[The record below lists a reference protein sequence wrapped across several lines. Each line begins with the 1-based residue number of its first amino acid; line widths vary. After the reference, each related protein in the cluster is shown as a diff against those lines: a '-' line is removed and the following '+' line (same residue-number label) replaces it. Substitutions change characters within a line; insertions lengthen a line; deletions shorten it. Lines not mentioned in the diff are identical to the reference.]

1 MQISKLMQRKYSK
14 MKSNEHISVLLNE
27 TLEGLNIK
35 PDGIY
40 VDMTLGRA
48 GHSSKILERLNN
60 KGKLIAFDQDIEA
73 ITYSKEKLSSIS
85 SNFEIIYS
93 NFVNVKEE
101 LSKRDITKVDG
112 ILYDLGVSSPQ
123 FDEDYRGFSYRYN
136 APLDMRMDLNNPL
149 TAKEVVNKYSLN
161 ELTKIFKEY
170 GEERYSYLIAKKI
183 VEVRNK
189 KEINTTFELVDII
202 KSSIPKKE
210 LFKDKHPAKQVFQ
223 ALRIE
228 VNNELK
234 VLEKSLNDALTILN
248 KNGRIVVITF
258 HSLEDKIVKNT
269 FNKVAKIKG
278 DRHNDYLLP
287 SEIKKPEFILINKK
301 VITPSEEELELNH
314 RAKSA
319 KLRIIERV
327 ETKGE

>member
-1 MQISKLMQRKYSK
+1 

-27 TLEGLNIK
+27 AIEGLNIK
-35 PDGIY
+35 PNGTY

-60 KGKLIAFDQDIEA
+60 EGKLIAFDQDIEA

-161 ELTKIFKEY
+161 DLTKIFKEY

-183 VEVRNK
+183 VEIRTK

-319 KLRIIERV
+319 KLRIIERA